1 MAPVLSLAR
10 RANAVT
16 LQVRPAQLKDLGA
29 IEALYRQQVR
39 EAERSPL
46 KRQFASTRLWFLLN
60 STFASILPIT
70 SAADYVYVMEDAK
83 RRSIGGFVQAETAAL
98 GPGGWQIL

>member
-1 MAPVLSLAR
+1 M
-10 RANAVT
+10 T
-16 LQVRPAQLKDLGA
+16 LKVRPAQLKDLAA

-39 EAERSPL
+39 EAERTPL

-70 SAADYVYVMEDAK
+70 STASTTG
-83 RRSIGGFVQAETAAL
+83 RRCSIIYSTKA
-98 GPGGWQIL
+98 